1 MKVGKLYM
9 TYSKWLWV
17 LRGML
22 ALFAILLCVY
32 SLNPDRF
39 FGRLSLVVGWFAA
52 FVAVVIEFT
61 EMRCPKCGKRILRD
75 FFEKVNYCPHC
86 GEKIQ

>member
-1 MKVGKLYM
+1 M
-9 TYSKWLWV
+9 TYSKWLWI

-22 ALFAILLCVY
+22 ALLAILLCVY

-39 FGRLSLVVGWFAA
+39 FGRLAFVVSWFVA

-61 EMRCPKCGKRILRD
+61 EMRCPKCGKRIFRD
-75 FFEKVNYCPHC
+75 LFEKVSHCPRC
-86 GEKIQ
+86 GEKIL